1 MCVLSWLKPAFGS
14 QVAANM
20 WLAGHC
26 FRPLHVLLELGLGLS
41 SSVADRH
48 KLPHCPAPSAE
59 CAPWGGGL
67 VTVQQDVEH
76 SAGGPAH
83 RQGCTGIH
91 TVLHSAQASLPVHL
105 ELLLF
110 LSRDALLVSLPPGWV
125 VQVAECLV
133 PSCDTRRA
141 EKLEPSSFDAPVEL
155 VIFSAPA
162 PEAVGHPVAQ
172 LVVLLGKQQD
182 ATNVGLV
189 VVERVELWE
198 ATWKGPASGKP

>member
-105 ELLLF
+105 ELLLRRKWGEGSGEKTQGF
-110 LSRDALLVSLPPGWV
+110 VGA
-125 VQVAECLV
+125 
-133 PSCDTRRA
+133 SCPLIHD
-141 EKLEPSSFDAPVEL
+141 L
-155 VIFSAPA
+155 VIRGTMIPTEGKGKLRDRKSPAHGCTSPSAGEQVFSSSTNLAPRE
-162 PEAVGHPVAQ
+162 EAI
-172 LVVLLGKQQD
+172 
-182 ATNVGLV
+182 
-189 VVERVELWE
+189 
-198 ATWKGPASGKP
+198 